1 MQEEVMLALGLGGGG
16 NEVDSVEQW
25 GRGGTPRG
33 TMAQA
38 KAGRQTMWNRGEVCA
53 LLGEVGR
60 QPKVHAGCLWNWR
73 LAWLWNLPEFQIMLK
88 V

>member
-1 MQEEVMLALGLGGGG
+1 
-16 NEVDSVEQW
+16 
-25 GRGGTPRG
+25 
-33 TMAQA
+33 
-38 KAGRQTMWNRGEVCA
+38 MWNRGEVCA